1 MRVFFGVTVLVLFAV
16 AVVLG
21 AMTQLRTRCEVCM
34 EFRGRQACEAARAAD
49 EDAAIL
55 QATTAAC
62 SIISGGVTDGIRCG
76 NTPPRS
82 IRCDAGD
89 QPLG

>member
-1 MRVFFGVTVLVLFAV
+1 MRVLFGVTVLILFVV

-21 AMTQLRTRCEVCM
+21 AMSQLRTRCEVCM
-34 EFRGRQACEAARAAD
+34 EFRGRQVCEVARADD
-49 EDAAIL
+49 EEAAIL

-62 SIISGGVTDGIRCG
+62 SILSGGVTDGIRCG

-82 IRCDAGD
+82 IRCGSE
-89 QPLG
+89 